1 MSVMAEAR
9 LERLNGGLAPTTD
22 GWFVV
27 NAREAPWLDH
37 PDFGLRCIFETDP
50 RIARGREDVE
60 PRWFEQL
67 GFKLGVIG
75 PGQPSTLYHAET
87 QEEAFLILAGTCT
100 AVLEDEVRELEAWDF
115 VYCPPGTRHTFVNTS
130 DEPCV
135 LLMVG
140 ARTEDG
146 SIVYPPSDVAARFGA
161 AVERGTDSPA
171 EAYADRPHWRNADG
185 PPAAL

>member
-27 NAREAPWLDH
+27 NAREGAVARP
-37 PDFGLRCIFETDP
+37 PGLRPALHLRDRP
-50 RIARGREDVE
+50 DGSRGREDVE

-100 AVLEDEVRELEAWDF
+100 AVLEDEVRGSR
-115 VYCPPGTRHTFVNTS
+115 PGTSST
-130 DEPCV
+130 
-135 LLMVG
+135 
-140 ARTEDG
+140 ARR
-146 SIVYPPSDVAARFGA
+146 A
-161 AVERGTDSPA
+161 RGTRS
-171 EAYADRPHWRNADG
+171 
-185 PPAAL
+185 